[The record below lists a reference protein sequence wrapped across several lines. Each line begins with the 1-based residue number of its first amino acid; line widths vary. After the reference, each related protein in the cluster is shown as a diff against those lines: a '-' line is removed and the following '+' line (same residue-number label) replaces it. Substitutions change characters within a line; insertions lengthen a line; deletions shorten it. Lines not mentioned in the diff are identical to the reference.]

1 VVAPPAPISL
11 YATRW
16 KPLLAALGFAGGIVV
31 DLLSYFVWSTPP
43 TAVHP
48 WEYQEPAKTI
58 LHVGTLLV
66 FATFVVLALYWV
78 LTPRPLLQISAA
90 RLVYR
95 PFPLP
100 TRTIFWE
107 DVAYVS
113 AGVARN
119 ATSLITHAT
128 ILTLWFTLKPDRR
141 AAGSDEQPLH
151 IDINVG
157 TLSLRADDVVQLVRT
172 YHDVQWLPTDPR
184 PAAGQRGHPGGHATD
199 QLMNADGPA
208 GAE

>member
-1 VVAPPAPISL
+1 MVAMPSPISL

-16 KPLLAALGFAGGIVV
+16 KPLLAALVFAGGIVV
-31 DLLSYFVWSTPP
+31 DLLSYFVWPTPP

-48 WEYQEPAKTI
+48 WEYQDPTK
-58 LHVGTLLV
+58 TLL
-66 FATFVVLALYWV
+66 FLVVLLGCATVVVFALYWV

-100 TRTIFWE
+100 TRTIVWE
-107 DVAYVS
+107 DVAYVL

-119 ATSLITHAT
+119 NMSLVTHAT
-128 ILTLWFTLKPDRR
+128 ILTLWFTLKPDRL

-151 IDINVG
+151 IDINLG
-157 TLSLRADDVVQLVRT
+157 TLSLRADDLVQLVRT
-172 YHDVQWLPTDPR
+172 YHDVRWLPTDPR
-184 PAAGQRGHPGGHATD
+184 HAAGQRGHPRGHDDRSAH
-199 QLMNADGPA
+199 
-208 GAE
+208 EH